1 MKYPAAVFLVDI
13 KHLPTIANPP
23 YSRSLIQY
31 IVTSLITMIYSLR
44 IITRIQFNFKMDELF
59 ISLCLCFRDILIVY
73 NGF

>member
-44 IITRIQFNFKMDELF
+44 IMKILHEYNLISKWMNCLF
-59 ISLCLCFRDILIVY
+59 LYVCVFEIS
-73 NGF
+73 